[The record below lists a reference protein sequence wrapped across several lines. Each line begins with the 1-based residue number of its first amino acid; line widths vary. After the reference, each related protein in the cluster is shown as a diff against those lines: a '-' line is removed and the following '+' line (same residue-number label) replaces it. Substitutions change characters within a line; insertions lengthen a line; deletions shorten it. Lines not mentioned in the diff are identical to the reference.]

1 MNNSNICPIIISNP
15 GNVSNKISDSIEHYT
30 QETKNHILKY
40 LPIAI
45 VKARKS
51 PDRKVKKII
60 NYILNNEDL
69 FNNIM
74 TSIMMADFT
83 HDKTKSSLKYWRSK
97 NCLWTLNRTIYKNK
111 IRPVSF
117 GERTEDSDNEE
128 VILNETPLDQV
139 LAKEQFLIQAA
150 KLEELSEREKLILS
164 AYYDENLNEKEISER
179 FDLCQQRISQ
189 ILTSIK
195 KKINYE

>member
-1 MNNSNICPIIISNP
+1 MNNSNICPIIVSNP
-15 GNVSNKISDSIEHYT
+15 GNVFNKISDSLEHYT
-30 QETKNHILKY
+30 KETKNHILKY

-45 VKARKS
+45 VKSRKG

-111 IRPVSF
+111 IRPLPFS
-117 GERTEDSDNEE
+117 GKTEDSNNEE

-164 AYYDENLNEKEISER
+164 AYYDENLNEREISEK
-179 FDLCQQRISQ
+179 FNLSQQRISQ
-189 ILTSIK
+189 IISGIK